1 MNSFAMWAPI
11 LLVIPVL
18 ILTILLMVNNPM
30 KIEKAKIIKK
40 TPGGLGKHWY
50 IFAEINGEEKSLRT
64 KYYVFINVSEGDE
77 VTLWYRGD
85 YCFRFSKG

>member
-1 MNSFAMWAPI
+1 MNSFIILAPI
-11 LLVIPVL
+11 LLMVPVFIIVIW
-18 ILTILLMVNNPM
+18 LMVNNPM

-50 IFAEINGEEKSLRT
+50 IYVEINGEKKSLRT

-85 YCFRFSKG
+85 YCFRFSK

>member
-1 MNSFAMWAPI
+1 MNSFIILAPI
-11 LLVIPVL
+11 LLMVPVFIIVIW
-18 ILTILLMVNNPM
+18 LMVNNPM

-50 IFAEINGEEKSLRT
+50 IYVEINGEKKSLRT

-85 YCFRFSKG
+85 YCFRFSM

>member
-1 MNSFAMWAPI
+1 MNSFIILAPI
-11 LLVIPVL
+11 LLMVPVFIIVIW
-18 ILTILLMVNNPM
+18 LMVNNPM

-50 IFAEINGEEKSLRT
+50 IYVEINGEKKSLRT
-64 KYYVFINVSEGDE
+64 KYYVFMNVSEGDE

-85 YCFRFSKG
+85 YCFRFSK

>member
-1 MNSFAMWAPI
+1 MNSFVILAPI
-11 LLVIPVL
+11 LLMVPVFIIVIW
-18 ILTILLMVNNPM
+18 LMVNNPM

-50 IFAEINGEEKSLRT
+50 IYVEINGEKKSLRT
-64 KYYVFINVSEGDE
+64 KYYVFMNVSEGDE

-85 YCFRFSKG
+85 YCFRFSK